1 MDMCTGSQT
10 GMRGTIPKPSNLRQR
25 RNKTS
30 TRATFVSEE
39 KRRRAP
45 PLPEIEDRED
55 WHVMTRHWWRDV
67 WHSPMAGEFLQADI
81 HGLYRLAE
89 LIDGFWNNPTTT
101 LAAEIR
107 QEQQAYGLS
116 PIDRRRLQ
124 WEVQRAEGVTKRT
137 AERPKHEMTGPD
149 PRTALR
155 AVK

>member
-1 MDMCTGSQT
+1 
-10 GMRGTIPKPSNLRQR
+10 
-25 RNKTS
+25 
-30 TRATFVSEE
+30 
-39 KRRRAP
+39 
-45 PLPEIEDRED
+45 
-55 WHVMTRHWWRDV
+55 MTRHWWRDV

-89 LIDGFWNNPTTT
+89 LIDAFWSNPTTT

-124 WEVQRAEGVTKRT
+124 WEVQRAEGVTKKPPAPRQ
-137 AERPKHEMTGPD
+137 ADRIGPD